1 MWAAHVILNLLY
13 WKLQNSLK
21 CLSNETSPTRC
32 VFLVLPWELS
42 TITCS
47 LQKSAMV
54 CYHVYSTSLW
64 YKHIFFKKTG
74 NCPSRINREVACT
87 TFAKLNATHFFLPF
101 FFLGTCPESSKRASP
116 GNDRPVLYHPKK
128 EHHMSHANQN
138 GTGVLEEPVN
148 KKYLRW
154 HFGLFFQ
161 QITIQNV
168 WRHHLGKKK
177 GLEKGYFSQSVL
189 VITETLG

>member
-1 MWAAHVILNLLY
+1 MCIQHHFDTNTF
-13 WKLQNSLK
+13 S
-21 CLSNETSPTRC
+21 S
-32 VFLVLPWELS
+32 
-42 TITCS
+42 
-47 LQKSAMV
+47 
-54 CYHVYSTSLW
+54 
-64 YKHIFFKKTG
+64 KKTG

-168 WRHHLGKKK
+168 WRHHLGKKR
-177 GLEKGYFSQSVL
+177 GLRKDTSPNLSWWLPRLWGNLYL
-189 VITETLG
+189 DNLL